1 MKTRGWAGGLVRAG
15 LLAVLLL
22 VAGQALAGTL
32 DDVKKKGWLQCGVS
46 PNLVGFSS
54 ADASGERRGFD
65 VDFCRGLAAAIGVDV
80 KFTPLTA
87 KDRFPALQSGEID
100 VLYRN
105 TTITMNRDTKL
116 GFDFAGI
123 NYIDGQG
130 FMVRKA
136 KNIKSAKQLNGATIC
151 VQTGTTTEKNLADYF
166 RSNRMTFKALVFDSA
181 DDTRDAY
188 AAGRCDSFTTDAS
201 GLAAQR
207 PVLKVPDDHVILP
220 DIISK
225 EPLGPMTRHGDNQ
238 WTDIVR
244 WVFNAHVIA
253 EEKGITQANVESM
266 KSSDDPEIK
275 RMLGAIDTFG
285 PDTGL
290 PQDWALK
297 AIKAVGNYGEIF
309 ERNLGPKTP
318 LKLERGLNALWTH
331 GGLLYVPPVR

>member
-1 MKTRGWAGGLVRAG
+1 MKSSARTG
-15 LLAVLLL
+15 LLLAAVLML
-22 VAGQALAGTL
+22 VAAQAFAGTL
-32 DDVKKKGWLQCGVS
+32 DDVKKKGFLQCGVS
-46 PNLVGFSS
+46 PNLAGFST

-105 TTITMNRDTKL
+105 TTATMNRDTKL
-116 GFDFAGI
+116 GFDFAAI

-130 FMVRKA
+130 FMVRKS
-136 KNIKSAKQLNGATIC
+136 KKIKTAKQLNGATIC
-151 VQTGTTTEKNLADYF
+151 VETGTTTEKNLADYF
-166 RSNRMTFKALVFDSA
+166 RTNNLKFKALTYEGA
-181 DDTRDAY
+181 DNVRNAY
-188 AAGRCDSFTTDAS
+188 DAGRCDAFTTDAS
-201 GLAAQR
+201 GLASQR
-207 PVLKVPDDHVILP
+207 PVLAKPDDHIILKE
-220 DIISK
+220 IISK
-225 EPLGPMTRHGDNQ
+225 EPLGPATRHGDNQ

-253 EEKGITQANVESM
+253 EEKGVTQANVEQI
-266 KSSDDPEIK
+266 KASSDDPEVK
-275 RMLGAIDTFG
+275 RMLGVTDTMG

-290 PQDWALK
+290 PQDWAVK

-331 GGLLYVPPVR
+331 GGLLYVPPIR

>member
-1 MKTRGWAGGLVRAG
+1 MNALGRAG
-15 LLAVLLL
+15 ICLLSVLTVL
-22 VAGQALAGTL
+22 AAQAFAGTL
-32 DDVKKKGWLQCGVS
+32 DDVKKKGFLQCGVS

-65 VDFCRGLAAAIGVDV
+65 VDFCRGLAAAIGVPA

-116 GFDFAGI
+116 GLDYAAI
-123 NYIDGQG
+123 NYFDGQG

-136 KNIKSAKQLNGATIC
+136 KNVKSAKQLNGATIC
-151 VQTGTTTEKNLADYF
+151 VETGTTTEKNLADYF
-166 RSNRMTFKALVFDSA
+166 RTNKMTFKPLTFEGA
-181 DDTRDAY
+181 DNVRGAY
-188 AAGRCDSFTTDAS
+188 EAGRCDAFTTDAS

-207 PVLKVPDDHVILP
+207 PVLKTPDDHIILP
-220 DIISK
+220 EIISK

-238 WTDIVR
+238 WTDVVR
-244 WVFNAHVIA
+244 WVFNAQVIA
-253 EEKGITQANVESM
+253 EEKGITQANVDSM
-266 KSSDDPEIK
+266 KGSDDPEIK
-275 RMLGAIDTFG
+275 RMLGVTDTMG

-309 ERNLGPKTP
+309 ERNLGTKTP
-318 LKLERGLNALWTH
+318 LKIERGLNALWTH
-331 GGLLYVPPVR
+331 GGILYVPPIR

>member
-1 MKTRGWAGGLVRAG
+1 MKTLGRSGLI
-15 LLAVLLL
+15 LIAVFALL
-22 VAGQALAGTL
+22 VAQAFAGTL
-32 DDVKKKGWLQCGVS
+32 DDVKKRGHLQCGVS
-46 PNLVGFSS
+46 PNLAGFSA
-54 ADASGERRGFD
+54 ADASGERKGFD

-116 GFDFAGI
+116 GFDFAGF

-130 FMVRKA
+130 FLVRKA
-136 KNIKSAKQLNGATIC
+136 KTIKSATQLNGATIC
-151 VQTGTTTEKNLADYF
+151 VETGTTTEKNLADYF
-166 RSNRMTFKALVFDSA
+166 RTNKMTFKALTFEGA
-181 DDTRDAY
+181 DNVRGAY
-188 AAGRCDSFTTDAS
+188 DAGRCDAFTTDAS

-207 PVLKVPDDHVILP
+207 PVLTKPEDHIILP
-220 DIISK
+220 EIISK

-253 EEKGITQANVESM
+253 EEKGITQSNVDSF
-266 KSSDDPEIK
+266 KTSDDPEIK
-275 RMLGAIDTFG
+275 RMLGVTDTMG

-290 PQDWALK
+290 PQDWAYK
-297 AIKAVGNYGEIF
+297 AIKAAGNYGEIF
-309 ERNLGPKTP
+309 DRNLGPKTP
-318 LKLERGLNALWTH
+318 LKLERGLNELWSK
-331 GGLLYVPPVR
+331 GGILYVPPIR